1 MSAKDTAVVDV
12 VVETVARCRR
22 RMQLVSA
29 ARRAGVTIPI
39 AIVAVELI
47 ALRTFLA
54 PVQLVML
61 ALGGVALASI
71 AAAIPSVLRAPSMR
85 TTAAAID
92 ARLQLQDRTVTAL
105 QLVDQAPSQLRV
117 SSESARSQ
125 LGAGNGN
132 DPMAQLVIRDAGA
145 RLSAI
150 SPRRAFPFEAP
161 VQFGATLLFTVAVTI
176 VLLVIAGA
184 PAGSWLAARADSNG
198 TAGAGAGRSGRS
210 AKAGSNAQIVEGVA
224 PSASVAQPRPSA
236 PTSASRDDTPA
247 GRESVRNDAET
258 RALGRGANGTRAL
271 DPRAS
276 VPGRDPGNAAGTRD
290 GERGAT
296 GFAER
301 EAPAAGGVNGAP
313 TSNPRP
319 ASSRAAVAA
328 APGNAAYRDDYR
340 MASARAQTAIDQE
353 RVPARLRTYVRRYF
367 VAIHP

>member
-1 MSAKDTAVVDV
+1 VSAKDTAVVDV

-22 RMQLVSA
+22 RLQLVSA
-29 ARRAGVTIPI
+29 ARRAAVAIPI

-47 ALRTFLA
+47 ALRMFLA

-61 ALGGVALASI
+61 TLGAVALASI

-105 QLVDQAPSQLRV
+105 QLVHEAPSQLGV

-125 LGAGNGN
+125 LGAVN
-132 DPMAQLVIRDAGA
+132 DPMAELVIRDAGA

-161 VQFGATLLFTVAVTI
+161 VHFGATLLFTVAATV
-176 VLLVIAGA
+176 VFLLIAGA
-184 PAGSWLAARADSNG
+184 PTGSWLAARAGSNG
-198 TAGAGAGRSGRS
+198 AAGAGAGRSGRS

-236 PTSASRDDTPA
+236 PASTSRDDAPI
-247 GRESVRNDAET
+247 GRESVRNGAET
-258 RALGRGANGTRAL
+258 RALGRGANDTRAL
-271 DPRAS
+271 DSRAS

-290 GERGAT
+290 GGRGAT

-301 EAPAAGGVNGAP
+301 TAPAAGGVNGAP

-319 ASSRAAVAA
+319 ASSRAAVAT

-340 MASARAQTAIDQE
+340 MASARAQTAIAQE

>member
-1 MSAKDTAVVDV
+1 MSTEDTAVADV

-29 ARRAGVTIPI
+29 ARRAAVTIPM

-47 ALRTFLA
+47 ALWMPLA

-61 ALGGVALASI
+61 TLGAVALASI
-71 AAAIPSVLRAPSMR
+71 AAAIPSVLQAPSMR
-85 TTAAAID
+85 ATAAAID

-105 QLVDQAPSQLRV
+105 QLAD
-117 SSESARSQ
+117 EH
-125 LGAGNGN
+125 

-145 RLSAI
+145 RLSAM

-161 VQFGATLLFTVAVTI
+161 VQFGATMLFTVAATI
-176 VLLVIAGA
+176 VFLVIAGA
-184 PAGSWLAARADSNG
+184 PAGSWLTARAGSNG

-210 AKAGSNAQIVEGVA
+210 AKAGPNAQIVEGVA

-236 PTSASRDDTPA
+236 PTSASRDDTPV

-258 RALGRGANGTRAL
+258 RARGRGANETRAL

-290 GERGAT
+290 GGRGAA

-301 EAPAAGGVNGAP
+301 TVPAAGGVNGAP
-313 TSNPRP
+313 MSDPRP
-319 ASSRAAVAA
+319 ASSRAAAA
-328 APGNAAYRDDYR
+328 AGVGNAAYRDDYR
-340 MASARAQTAIDQE
+340 VASARAQTAIAQE

>member
-1 MSAKDTAVVDV
+1 MSTEDTAVADV

-29 ARRAGVTIPI
+29 ARRAAVTIPM

-47 ALRTFLA
+47 ALWMPLA

-61 ALGGVALASI
+61 TLGAVALASI

-85 TTAAAID
+85 ATAAAID
-92 ARLQLQDRTVTAL
+92 ATLQLQDRTVTAL
-105 QLVDQAPSQLRV
+105 QLVHAAPSQLGV

-125 LGAGNGN
+125 LGAAN
-132 DPMAQLVIRDAGA
+132 DPMAELVIRDAGA
-145 RLSAI
+145 RLSAM

-161 VQFGATLLFTVAVTI
+161 VHFGATMLFTVAATI
-176 VLLVIAGA
+176 VFLVIAGA
-184 PAGSWLAARADSNG
+184 PAGSWLTARAGSNG

-236 PTSASRDDTPA
+236 PTSASRDDTPV

-258 RALGRGANGTRAL
+258 RARGRGANETRAL

-276 VPGRDPGNAAGTRD
+276 VSGRDPGNAAGTRD
-290 GERGAT
+290 GGRGAA
-296 GFAER
+296 GFADR
-301 EAPAAGGVNGAP
+301 TVPAAGGVNGAP
-313 TSNPRP
+313 TSDPRP
-319 ASSRAAVAA
+319 ASSRAAAA
-328 APGNAAYRDDYR
+328 AGVGNAAYRDDYR
-340 MASARAQTAIDQE
+340 MASARAQTAIAQE

-367 VAIHP
+367 IAIHP